1 MCEQDREDAIGTIKV
16 GVVIGALVMFIIAIS
31 PPILSRDLHVV
42 DLWNPPS
49 IEAIEGNI
57 E

>member
-16 GVVIGALVMFIIAIS
+16 GVVIGALVMFIITIS
-31 PPILSRDLHVV
+31 PPILSRELNIN
-42 DLWNPPS
+42 DLWHPSS
-49 IEAIEGNI
+49 IEAIEGNT